1 VSGFTPR
8 AITKVILGKVTIRA
22 MMLESVDA
30 EALGVD
36 GKNFA

>member
-1 VSGFTPR
+1 
-8 AITKVILGKVTIRA
+8 LGKVTIKA

-30 EALGVD
+30 EALGFD